1 MNSDEFSAAQ
11 LLLNFFKTDIEI
23 IKETNE
29 KTPDFEI
36 NGEKW
41 ELKSPRGKGKNNI
54 RNNLNAAKRQ
64 SVNIIFDSRYSKIK
78 QEKIDR
84 ELDRYF
90 RIMKRIQRLVIIK
103 KGGGVVELKR

>member
-1 MNSDEFSAAQ
+1 MNNDEFCAAK

-36 NGEKW
+36 DGEKW
-41 ELKSPRGKGKNNI
+41 ELKSPRGNGKNNI

-84 ELDRYF
+84 ELNKYF
-90 RIMKRIQRLVIIK
+90 RKMKRIRRLVVIK
-103 KGGGVVELKR
+103 KGGCVIELKR